1 MAGRGFAPGD
11 PDRNVGHSKG
21 RAANP
26 TPPTL
31 IEFVPGKQP
40 ALPRLTR
47 RVWNEEGP
55 QDIEEDWHPQ
65 TVEWWAMWGRA
76 AQSDTFTESDW
87 LYLLET
93 GYLHHQFWSG
103 DSKLA
108 GELRLRVAKFGA
120 TPEDRARLRMFF
132 ADATGKEA
140 RVGQSG
146 SSAGPTPASPYGG
159 LRAVPQ
165 P

>member
-11 PDRNVGHSKG
+11 PEQLAGHSHGK
-21 RAANP
+21 ATNP
-26 TPPTL
+26 TPSTL
-31 IEFVPGKQP
+31 LPFVPGEQP
-40 ALPRLTR
+40 ALPQMTKDDPELGS
-47 RVWNEEGP
+47 VIVP
-55 QDIEEDWHPQ
+55 WHPQ

-76 AQSDTFTESDW
+76 AQSGTFTESDW

-93 GYLHHQFWSG
+93 AFLHHQFWNG
-103 DSKLA
+103 DSKQA
-108 GELRLRVAKFGA
+108 SELRLRVAKFGA

-140 RVGQSG
+140 KVGHDG
-146 SSAGPTPASPYGG
+146 SSAGPTPQSPYGG